1 MCVLV
6 SARMQEMEREMMR
19 LKEEVK
25 KASKGGQSN
34 VQAPPTTVAPPS
46 RTESTKLPQKGQKK
60 RVAHQTLATNQK
72 PAVAARGEDRSVADD
87 IIRQR
92 QEDEQSNVV
101 TEKFS
106 RLRIK

>member
-1 MCVLV
+1 
-6 SARMQEMEREMMR
+6 MEKEMMR

-25 KASKGGQSN
+25 KASKSGRSN

-46 RTESTKLPQKGQKK
+46 RTESTKLPQGGQKK
-60 RVAHQTLATNQK
+60 RVAHQTVAANQK
-72 PAVAARGEDRSVADD
+72 PAVVRGENRGVADD
-87 IIRQR
+87 IIKQR
-92 QEDEQSNVV
+92 QEDEQNNVM